1 MSDDEDELL
10 TAVCRRPGCPW
21 RKYVLTFHL
30 SGHRTAAPR
39 RTLHLALTRQ
49 VAA

>member
-1 MSDDEDELL
+1 MFDETGSWWRCAADRG
-10 TAVCRRPGCPW
+10 APW
-21 RKYVLTFHL
+21 RKNVLTFHP
-30 SGHRTAAPR
+30 SGDQTAAPR